1 MPRRSAGRAALFL
14 LALSFLA
21 APALAGGSRADRS
34 TSPASDLTHELAHLW
49 IAVVQHLPFGNA
61 TAADT
66 TATPD
71 TPADQS
77 EADRSASL
85 DPWG

>member
-1 MPRRSAGRAALFL
+1 MSRRPAGRAALFL
-14 LALSFLA
+14 LALSLLA
-21 APALAGGSRADRS
+21 APTFASGSRAARS
-34 TSPASDLTHELAHLW
+34 VSPAVDLSRVLAHLW
-49 IAVVQHLPFGNA
+49 TALVQHLPFGNA

-66 TATPD
+66 TA
-71 TPADQS
+71 PANQS